1 MSSKIFEEAI
11 ADAKKLK
18 EVAEDNA
25 KKAILEAVTPR
36 IREFIEDQLLEDYA
50 GEKDDPESDVSVAE
64 EAEMPSDELDEEVVL
79 DESALQS
86 LISLLGGEE
95 ILNELGVD
103 SNTEVVKESVIQ
115 TLGSFD
121 DDQIDKLK
129 KIANKFNTKADLF
142 ENRLINNNE
151 DLNQENTNMSN
162 REKFYEVDL
171 QSLREAIEDEM
182 KEFDHSLEETEEP
195 MHELYEDEDED
206 EETSEMQGLMN
217 ELRLILDLGEDVE
230 AEDLPEMLR
239 GMVEEDEEGDEE
251 VELED
256 ADDAPAEEPEE
267 MDDEALDAEMESL
280 LGGEEAAEDPA
291 MNEVFE
297 VDPRMLRQELSRMR
311 RLVKEGKV
319 DHHFG
324 GKGEGKVGVDG
335 SFGGKGKSN
344 AGVKGVF
351 GGGKEGQDVFTNPPQ
366 MNKLSEAIR
375 DLRRKNRAQAEK
387 LNKYRGAIDTLRE
400 QLEDL
405 NLFNAK
411 LLYVNKLLQNKSL
424 TESQKKSVIKA
435 LDEANTLSETKTLYK
450 SLTESLATP
459 KGTINESTRY
469 GSSSRTTTSASSTR
483 TQETSDLGRWQKLA
497 GLK

>member
-1 MSSKIFEEAI
+1 TLERYITLYVEQERDIMSSKIFEEAI

-291 MNEVFE
+291 
-297 VDPRMLRQELSRMR
+297 
-311 RLVKEGKV
+311 
-319 DHHFG
+319 
-324 GKGEGKVGVDG
+324 
-335 SFGGKGKSN
+335 
-344 AGVKGVF
+344 
-351 GGGKEGQDVFTNPPQ
+351 
-366 MNKLSEAIR
+366 
-375 DLRRKNRAQAEK
+375 
-387 LNKYRGAIDTLRE
+387 
-400 QLEDL
+400 
-405 NLFNAK
+405 
-411 LLYVNKLLQNKSL
+411 
-424 TESQKKSVIKA
+424 
-435 LDEANTLSETKTLYK
+435 
-450 SLTESLATP
+450 
-459 KGTINESTRY
+459 
-469 GSSSRTTTSASSTR
+469 
-483 TQETSDLGRWQKLA
+483 
-497 GLK
+497 